1 MLNVA
6 NLENEGIFSRIM
18 ILFFFFYQL
27 EIKPRNKLHT
37 QMDSPSSI

>member
-18 ILFFFFYQL
+18 ILFFFYQL